1 MVPTLTGLV
10 GGFGVNSDLILKSI
24 LEKKYFNPFSVY
36 WGPKTYWPEELN
48 PGGCPGT
55 LRKEFFNDYAFDY
68 FTFMDSAWM
77 NIIRKTDEVLRS
89 LFRNVVES
97 LFVISSLIVIF
108 SRHAMLFVPIALGA
122 GAISMAVCFMF
133 PGTDAMAS
141 SRYEVMVL
149 LLMMMVCAA
158 AVSTVKSWFFSK
170 SSASSPI

>member
-24 LEKKYFNPFSVY
+24 LEKKYFNPFSAR
-36 WGPKTYWPEELN
+36 WSPKTYWPEELN

-77 NIIRKTDEVLRS
+77 NIIRKTEVLRS
-89 LFRNVVES
+89 LFRNVVGP

-108 SRHAMLFVPIALGA
+108 SRHARLFVPIALGA

-133 PGTDAMAS
+133 PGADMQPGN
-141 SRYEVMVL
+141 RYEVMVL

-170 SSASSPI
+170 SSASSQI